1 MFNSLKEIKI
11 TSFINIV
18 SLHGRKM
25 IGRERLLSKIFE
37 LSSGDVMHLSEA
49 HLMYI
54 YKWEI
59 KKLFFHLA
67 PCLIWLLK

>member
-37 LSSGDVMHLSEA
+37 Q
-49 HLMYI
+49 
-54 YKWEI
+54 
-59 KKLFFHLA
+59 KKYNNMNRPSAENDLTYVFTEFK
-67 PCLIWLLK
+67 LLQIDIVSL